1 LAVYGRAVRL
11 ADEIRGCVAVWD
23 AFDRW
28 TVGVQLVRSADSV
41 GANVAEASGRAGT
54 ADQRRLFF
62 IARGSA
68 FETEHWLERAR
79 DRGLDVPGEATARAS
94 ELSRMLSG
102 LVHRL

>member
-1 LAVYGRAVRL
+1 M
-11 ADEIRGCVAVWD
+11 
-23 AFDRW
+23 DRW
-28 TVGVQLVRSADSV
+28 RPVGSIGGFGGRQRGGGL
-41 GANVAEASGRAGT
+41 GARGE

-62 IARGSA
+62 IERGSA